1 VVPASTIRLDEG
13 IREETTLQRP
23 TQMGVWNMSFL
34 DDSQSRILV
43 FAEPNGSGKSTITK
57 GLPITDNY
65 VNTDEI

>member
-1 VVPASTIRLDEG
+1 
-13 IREETTLQRP
+13 
-23 TQMGVWNMSFL
+23 MGVWNMSFL

-65 VNTDEI
+65 VNTDEIQCLRER

>member
-1 VVPASTIRLDEG
+1 MVPASTIRLDEG

-57 GLPITDNY
+57 GLPSTDNY